1 MGTTQNERP
10 KVDDEKVIMAALKK
24 YEKEIA
30 AHNLDEQTLVASYRP
45 FCDGFEWAKELESRF
60 GYQGSMSLV
69 EFLDGLSSAIFWQR
83 DKAVKRWVKEQGI
96 KPKLSVGDK
105 FSFTDPYEFEGVEM
119 EVVGISAEVACYLV
133 QSEGHER
140 YPLGGTTRRLLT
152 FEEVEC
158 LPLIK

>member
-1 MGTTQNERP
+1 MGTIKIKRP
-10 KVDDEKVIMAALKK
+10 KVDDEEVIVAALKMH
-24 YEKEIA
+24 EKEIA
-30 AHNLDEQTLVASYRP
+30 AHDLDEQILIASYHP
-45 FCDGFEWAKELESRF
+45 FCDGFEWVKELESRF
-60 GYQGSMSLV
+60 GYSGSMSLA
-69 EFLDGLSSAIFWQR
+69 EFLDGLSSAIYWQR

-105 FSFTDPYEFEGVEM
+105 FNFIEPYEFEGAVM
-119 EVVGISAEVACYLV
+119 EIVGIAAEVACYAV
-133 QSEGHER
+133 QSKGHER